1 MKTNFQQLIDM
12 LDNADI
18 FYRVVKYN
26 EAGAKFVAVGET
38 EFYFTLDGE
47 LADVKGC

>member
-1 MKTNFQQLIDM
+1 MKSDLKHFIDM

-18 FYRVVKYN
+18 NYIVGCYN
-26 EAGAKFVAVGET
+26 EAGAKFVAIGET

-47 LADVKGC
+47 LVEVKGY

>member
-1 MKTNFQQLIDM
+1 MKSNFQQLIDM

-18 FYRVVKYN
+18 LYRVGKYS
-26 EAGAKFVAVGET
+26 EAGAEFVAIGET

-47 LADVKGC
+47 LADVKGY

>member
-1 MKTNFQQLIDM
+1 MKTNFQNFIDM

-18 FYRVVKYN
+18 FYSVGKYN
-26 EAGAKFVAVGET
+26 EAGAEFVVIGET

-47 LADVKGC
+47 LADVKGY

>member
-1 MKTNFQQLIDM
+1 MKSNFQQFIDM

-18 FYRVVKYN
+18 NYNTRFYN
-26 EAGAKFVAVGET
+26 EAGAMCVYFGST

-47 LADVKGC
+47 LADIKS

>member
-1 MKTNFQQLIDM
+1 MKTEFQNFIDM

-18 FYRVVKYN
+18 LYSVGKYN
-26 EAGAKFVAVGET
+26 EAGAKFVAIGET

-47 LADVKGC
+47 LADVKGY

>member
-1 MKTNFQQLIDM
+1 MKTNFQNFIDM

-18 FYRVVKYN
+18 LYRVGKYN
-26 EAGAKFVAVGET
+26 EAGAVFVAIGST

-47 LADVKGC
+47 LADVKGY

>member
-1 MKTNFQQLIDM
+1 MKSNFQQFIDM

-18 FYRVVKYN
+18 LYSVGRYT
-26 EAGAKFVAVGET
+26 EAGAKFVAIGET

-47 LADVKGC
+47 LVEVKGY

>member
-1 MKTNFQQLIDM
+1 MKSDLKQLIDM

-18 FYRVVKYN
+18 NYIIGCYN
-26 EAGAKFVAVGET
+26 EAGAVYISIGET

-47 LADVKGC
+47 LADVKGY